1 MRKCHSNAK
10 QILPLK
16 HVTSKQQCVYFC
28 VYVFFKYIPTQ
39 TVCTPASQRPPSGQA
54 GLWEWA
60 PGKPGSTVVPT
71 CGLASLKPC
80 EHDTLIIIFLQ
91 LAFSCHFIYRAKRV
105 LTKCHTIVCKA
116 VANVQHSPVV
126 RPHAAVDHSYVF
138 SDGLHFMDALFIIQY
153 GLLFFL
159 CCQDNA
165 IGSWKSRVTQLLK
178 NMSF

>member
-28 VYVFFKYIPTQ
+28 MCVCLFCFFKYIPTQ

-71 CGLASLKPC
+71 CGLAALKPC
-80 EHDTLIIIFLQ
+80 QHDTHYFSAISFQLSFQLPNKMSHYSLQ
-91 LAFSCHFIYRAKRV
+91 SRW
-105 LTKCHTIVCKA
+105 
-116 VANVQHSPVV
+116 QHSPVV

-178 NMSF
+178 NMRF